1 MHSNTPRD
9 SLSEA
14 LRHWRIL
21 APRDRNFRDSVWQR
35 IDQQGRL
42 TWSGYLRGHLIG
54 WSLTAMLAI
63 VAAGWGGHAM
73 AQARLEADRDAM
85 VVSYLSGLDP
95 RVLTKLR
102 P

>member
-1 MHSNTPRD
+1 MHSNNPRD
-9 SLSEA
+9 PLSET
-14 LRHWRIL
+14 LQHWRVQ
-21 APRDRNFRDSVWQR
+21 PSRDRNFRDSVWQR
-35 IDQQGRL
+35 IDQTDRL
-42 TWSGYLRGHLIG
+42 SWSAYLRGHLIG
-54 WSLTAMLAI
+54 WSVTAMLAM

-73 AQARLEADRDAM
+73 AQAKLDAERDAM